1 MNFLQQKSSGGT
13 QVSGLLAHVTV
24 VKVWGSGVSSA
35 SGMLNMC
42 LTCQLLW
49 ITVNAWL
56 PQWYSYFFYPSHSST
71 NSTTSLWPRRYQ
83 LGSKVKK
90 DTYIYLDFIWWA
102 HFYGSLRGKKA
113 VIWEHVRVSSPI
125 TRRDICQSG
134 QLCWSV
140 YQPWL
145 QQVDWHLPV
154 IWCTNGVLPLHS
166 PPFRTLSIDRKI
178 GVSQS
183 ICQGCML
190 CFSLSGLWQIHSV
203 QADWKFK
210 PWLCVCHAG
219 GILVLVCHW
228 LSDYVMCTV
237 LQFVSILG
245 VIFLQDWITCYKTIT
260 VGCHEIKS
268 FHTFFAACQN
278 QAVNNT
284 APPPIWTFPHILKDM
299 ETRRHG
305 GEDVLYTIW
314 VSHWGGTCSWG
325 VSTCFHSFKSIFL
338 VAFGCILSC
347 VHDNSEQWIGNKM

>member
-13 QVSGLLAHVTV
+13 QGSGLLAHVTV

-35 SGMLNMC
+35 SGMLNTC

-49 ITVNAWL
+49 MTVNAWL

-71 NSTTSLWPRRYQ
+71 NSTISLWPRRHQ

-90 DTYIYLDFIWWA
+90 DTYIYLYFIWWA
-102 HFYGSLRGKKA
+102 HFYGSLWGKKA
-113 VIWEHVRVSSPI
+113 VIWQHVRVSSPI

-140 YQPWL
+140 YQLWL

-178 GVSQS
+178 GASQS

-190 CFSLSGLWQIHSV
+190 CFSLSGLWQIRSV

-210 PWLCVCHAG
+210 PRLCVCHAG

-228 LSDYVMCTV
+228 LLDYIMCTV

-245 VIFLQDWITCYKTIT
+245 VIFLQDWITWHKT
-260 VGCHEIKS
+260 S
-268 FHTFFAACQN
+268 
-278 QAVNNT
+278 
-284 APPPIWTFPHILKDM
+284 
-299 ETRRHG
+299 R
-305 GEDVLYTIW
+305 
-314 VSHWGGTCSWG
+314 VSP
-325 VSTCFHSFKSIFL
+325 
-338 VAFGCILSC
+338 
-347 VHDNSEQWIGNKM
+347 D

>member
-1 MNFLQQKSSGGT
+1 MCTFLGQWVLPSHIPKQGCSVADFWIWYMNFLQQKSSGGT

-24 VKVWGSGVSSA
+24 VKVWGSGMSSA

-49 ITVNAWL
+49 MTVNAWL

-71 NSTTSLWPRRYQ
+71 NSTTSLWPRRHQ

-90 DTYIYLDFIWWA
+90 DTYSYLDFIWWA

-113 VIWEHVRVSSPI
+113 VIWQHVRVSSPI

-140 YQPWL
+140 YQLWL

-178 GVSQS
+178 GASQS

-190 CFSLSGLWQIHSV
+190 CFSLSGLWQIRSV

-210 PWLCVCHAG
+210 PRLCVCHAG

-228 LSDYVMCTV
+228 LFGLHHVHCTAV
-237 LQFVSILG
+237 CINTWSHFPAG
-245 VIFLQDWITCYKTIT
+245 PEYM
-260 VGCHEIKS
+260 
-268 FHTFFAACQN
+268 AQN
-278 QAVNNT
+278 
-284 APPPIWTFPHILKDM
+284 
-299 ETRRHG
+299 
-305 GEDVLYTIW
+305 
-314 VSHWGGTCSWG
+314 
-325 VSTCFHSFKSIFL
+325 
-338 VAFGCILSC
+338 
-347 VHDNSEQWIGNKM
+347 